1 MQNFCFQSGEGRAT
15 SQVGNISKQAHP
27 HASPAGLG
35 VGTDNCHPEDALSL
49 INGLSQDVQDDE
61 RPEDSVCDLCIF
73 VGDSK
78 CFINIFWTNKWK
90 LRSCSRHRGLARCI
104 HKELVMFS

>member
-1 MQNFCFQSGEGRAT
+1 MLHLQGWELGRITAT
-15 SQVGNISKQAHP
+15 LKMHSACV
-27 HASPAGLG
+27 
-35 VGTDNCHPEDALSL
+35 
-49 INGLSQDVQDDE
+49 NGLSQDVQDDE